1 MAKTTPR
8 PTQPSRSSRDRQ
20 APKAPATT
28 SPEWVQ
34 VKVPVNDRMLDFLNR
49 LGARSDKG
57 RSRWSFANVVREQFD
72 LFLTALDES
81 DPRLTRGFPQ
91 NYYDLTVELLTE
103 PWSLNSTTIKI
114 LDAYISMLPN
124 SKALLAEA
132 HVEREAFLAAIA
144 GLTFAERLHL
154 VEAAH
159 VRHAPRVEP
168 GSPEL

>member
-8 PTQPSRSSRDRQ
+8 PNQPSRSPRDHE
-20 APKAPATT
+20 APKASATT
-28 SPEWVQ
+28 GPEWVQ

-72 LFLTALDES
+72 LFLASLDES
-81 DPRLTRGFPQ
+81 DPRVTRDFPQ
-91 NYYDLTVELLTE
+91 SYYDLTVELLTE

-114 LDAYISMLPN
+114 LDAYISTLPHL
-124 SKALLAEA
+124 KTLLAEA
-132 HVEREAFLAAIA
+132 HVKRETFLAAIA

-168 GSPEL
+168 GPDL